1 MDQAVDGD
9 VRMVVL
15 NNPDEEADFLDKPNC
30 RYFPAASTFNSDN
43 KDGLFY
49 YETDNIHE
57 QCLDY
62 NGKSLRN
69 NHCLRCN

>member
-1 MDQAVDGD
+1 MSAWSSSTT
-9 VRMVVL
+9 
-15 NNPDEEADFLDKPNC
+15 DEGRFLDKPNC

-62 NGKSLRN
+62 NSKSLKQP
-69 NHCLRCN
+69 LFYAGYIKTDGEET